1 MPETIIDGGTLTASR
16 ETRVVRGLLLPYR
29 EECRSNLGR
38 FSFDPGVVELPQDLT
53 GMSLNVEHEREK
65 VIGAPIDITETPAGV
80 IATFKVANTPE
91 GDAALADIEEGRRVH
106 LSAEVSGVKIK
117 NGKGIAG
124 RLFAAALVKEPAF
137 PSATL
142 LAAAADTEEQLMPPI
157 EEIEDTAVVEG
168 EPAETSEVY
177 EYTDE
182 NGVTWRRVVDTQTEV
197 DGDTTTTTTTIVEE
211 VTDPSDEENIDQEE
225 ETMTTTLAAKAGTP
239 KARTAPR
246 SLDTTDLP
254 TLYAA
259 VAGARAGDQQAMTLL
274 AALADT
280 KISGSGALPASG
292 VLQESWQGELWAGT
306 TYERKYINQGTLGTN
321 ITAGGKSGF
330 KMARGTASSPKD
342 ALGGDWAG
350 NKTEL
355 PTGTAHTQK
364 ISSSFKRWAFA
375 GDIAREFFD
384 LPGGQELIEAMFRLI
399 AEDYAVWSDEQAL
412 ATFMKMGGT
421 PVAPGTYPTQYS
433 EAMGQLL
440 QGILA
445 VKRAKDTPTFAIV
458 NSTAYEQLL
467 YTPKDLVPE
476 FISFEITTERTGSVD
491 SGKVVVVEADD
502 AAFVDA
508 SAAPLIAE
516 GEPAVL
522 VGAKRGVEFDELG
535 SVPFTIDALE
545 IAKGGVD
552 RATHGY
558 LQTFEVRPESFV
570 LVGTAPV
577 AG

>member
-1 MPETIIDGGTLTASR
+1 MDPIIIDGGTLTASLNDR
-16 ETRVVRGLLLPYR
+16 IVKGVLLPYR

-38 FSFDPGVVELPQDLT
+38 FSFDPGVVDLPTDLT
-53 GMSLNVEHEREK
+53 GMSLNVEHEREN
-65 VIGAPIDITETPAGV
+65 VIGAPIALQDTPAGV
-80 IATFKVANTPE
+80 LATFKLAETPE
-91 GDAALADIEEGRRVH
+91 GDAALQDIAAGRRVH
-106 LSAEVSGVKIK
+106 LSAEVKDVKIK

-124 RLFAAALVKEPAF
+124 RLFAAALVETPAF

-142 LAAAADTEEQLMPPI
+142 LAAAADTEGT
-157 EEIEDTAVVEG
+157 DSA
-168 EPAETSEVY
+168 PAETHEVS

-182 NGVTWRRVVDTQTEV
+182 NGVTWRRVVDTETEV

-211 VTDPSDEENIDQEE
+211 VTEPTDDTESDQEE
-225 ETMTTTLAAKAGTP
+225 ETMTTTLAAKAGT
-239 KARTAPR
+239 RGHTAPR

-259 VAGARAGDQQAMTLL
+259 VANARAGDQEAMTLL

-280 KISGSGALPASG
+280 KISGTGALPATG
-292 VLQESWQGELWAGT
+292 VLQESWVGQLWQGT

-321 ITAGGKSGF
+321 ISAAGKSGF
-330 KMARGTASSPKD
+330 KIKRGTAASPKD

-355 PTGTAHTQK
+355 PTGTAHTTK
-364 ISSSFKRWAFA
+364 HGSSLARWAFA

-399 AEDYAVWSDEQAL
+399 AEDYAVWSDEKAL
-412 ATFMKMGGT
+412 KTFIKMAGT
-421 PVAPGTYPTQYS
+421 AVAPGTFPTQYS
-433 EAMGQLL
+433 AAMGQLV

-476 FISFEITTERTGSVD
+476 FVSFEITTERTGTAD
-491 SGKVVVVEADD
+491 SGKVVVIEADD
-502 AAFVDA
+502 DYFVDA
-508 SAAPLIAE
+508 DSDPLVDE

-570 LVGTAPV
+570 LIGELTP
-577 AG
+577 AGP

>member
-1 MPETIIDGGTLTASR
+1 MDPIIIDGGTLTASLNDR
-16 ETRVVRGLLLPYR
+16 IVKGVLLPYR

-38 FSFDPGVVELPQDLT
+38 FSFDPGVVDLPTDLT
-53 GMSLNVEHEREK
+53 GMSLNVEHEREN
-65 VIGAPIDITETPAGV
+65 VIGAPIALQDTPAGV
-80 IATFKVANTPE
+80 LATFKLAETPE
-91 GDAALADIEEGRRVH
+91 GDAALQDIAAGRRVH
-106 LSAEVSGVKIK
+106 LSAEVKDVKIK

-124 RLFAAALVKEPAF
+124 RLFAAALVETPAF

-142 LAAAADTEEQLMPPI
+142 LAAAADTEE
-157 EEIEDTAVVEG
+157 
-168 EPAETSEVY
+168 PAETHEVS

-182 NGVTWRRVVDTQTEV
+182 NGVTWRRVVDTETEV

-211 VTDPSDEENIDQEE
+211 VTEPTDDTESDQEE
-225 ETMTTTLAAKAGTP
+225 ETMTTTLAAKAGT
-239 KARTAPR
+239 RGHTAPR

-259 VAGARAGDQQAMTLL
+259 VANARAGDQEAMTLL

-280 KISGSGALPASG
+280 KISGTGALPATG
-292 VLQESWQGELWAGT
+292 VLQESWVGQLWQGT

-321 ITAGGKSGF
+321 ISAAGKSGF
-330 KMARGTASSPKD
+330 KIKRGTAASPKD

-355 PTGTAHTQK
+355 PTGTAHTTK
-364 ISSSFKRWAFA
+364 HGSSLARWAFA

-399 AEDYAVWSDEQAL
+399 AEDYAVWSDEKAL
-412 ATFMKMGGT
+412 KTFIKMAGT
-421 PVAPGTYPTQYS
+421 AVAPGTFPTQYS
-433 EAMGQLL
+433 AAMGQLV

-476 FISFEITTERTGSVD
+476 FVSFEITTERTGSAD
-491 SGKVVVVEADD
+491 SGKVVVIEADD
-502 AAFVDA
+502 DYFVDA
-508 SAAPLIAE
+508 DSDPLVDE

-570 LVGTAPV
+570 LVGELTP
-577 AG
+577 AGP

>member
-1 MPETIIDGGTLTASR
+1 MDPIIIDGGTLTASLNDR
-16 ETRVVRGLLLPYR
+16 IVKGVLLPYR

-38 FSFDPGVVELPQDLT
+38 FSFDPGVVDLPTDLT
-53 GMSLNVEHEREK
+53 GMSLNVEHEREN
-65 VIGAPIDITETPAGV
+65 VIGAPIALQDTPAGV
-80 IATFKVANTPE
+80 LATFKLAETPE
-91 GDAALADIEEGRRVH
+91 GDAALQDIAAGRRVH
-106 LSAEVSGVKIK
+106 LSAEVKDVKIK

-124 RLFAAALVKEPAF
+124 RLFAAALVETPAF

-142 LAAAADTEEQLMPPI
+142 LAAAADTEGT
-157 EEIEDTAVVEG
+157 DSA
-168 EPAETSEVY
+168 PAETHEVS

-182 NGVTWRRVVDTQTEV
+182 NGVTWRRVVDTETETEV

-211 VTDPSDEENIDQEE
+211 VTEPTDEPESDQEE
-225 ETMTTTLAAKAGTP
+225 ETMTTTLAAKAGT
-239 KARTAPR
+239 RGHTAPR

-259 VAGARAGDQQAMTLL
+259 VANARAGDQEAMTLL

-280 KISGSGALPASG
+280 KISGTGALPAAG
-292 VLQESWQGELWAGT
+292 VLQESWVGQLWQGT

-321 ITAGGKSGF
+321 ISAAGKSGF
-330 KMARGTASSPKD
+330 KIKRGTATTPKD

-355 PTGTAHTQK
+355 PTGTAHTTK
-364 ISSSFKRWAFA
+364 HGSSLARWAFA

-399 AEDYAVWSDEQAL
+399 AEDYAVWSDEKAL
-412 ATFMKMGGT
+412 KTFIKMAGT
-421 PVAPGTYPTQYS
+421 AVAPGTFPTQYS
-433 EAMGQLL
+433 AAMGQLV

-476 FISFEITTERTGSVD
+476 FVSFEITTERTGTAD
-491 SGKVVVVEADD
+491 SGKVVVIEADD
-502 AAFVDA
+502 DYFVDA
-508 SAAPLIAE
+508 DSDPLVDE

-570 LVGTAPV
+570 LVGELTP
-577 AG
+577 AGP